1 MNSKNIIKQ
10 IVKTEGKIKK
20 LPALSKEER
29 ELIEA
34 EISVDSVYHSNRLE
48 GNELSKKDAKK
59 AMLSSN

>member
-1 MNSKNIIKQ
+1 MNSKDIIKQ
-10 IVKTEGKIKK
+10 IVKTEGKIKT

-34 EISVDSVYHSNRLE
+34 EISVDSVYYSNRLE
-48 GNELSKKDAKK
+48 GNKLTKTEAKK